1 MRTPRIAARRLALLL
16 LLPACHTWRPVAL
29 APNTEFGQG
38 AEVRVDRGRDSVA
51 VNRRGPI
58 VMAPQPVVIAAPRV
72 VGDSLLGHRAGSRTP
87 ISVALTEVRRAEQRR
102 FSGPRT
108 ALLIAGVV
116 GVAGALAASAA
127 SSMNNMN
134 YDLRPAGSFTR

>member
-1 MRTPRIAARRLALLL
+1 MTTPPIAVRRLAFLLC
-16 LLPACHTWRPVAL
+16 LPACHTWRPVAL
-29 APNTEFGQG
+29 APNTEFGRG

-58 VMAPQPVVIAAPRV
+58 VMMPRPVVFAAPRV

-87 ISVALTEVRRAEQRR
+87 ISAALTEVRRAEQRR

-108 ALLIAGVV
+108 ALLVVGVV
-116 GVAGALAASAA
+116 GVAGALAASVA
-127 SSMNNMN
+127 SGMNNMN
-134 YDLRPAGSFTR
+134 FDFRPAAPFPR